1 MKTKIFTLFI
11 ALISSIAIYAQS
23 YNCVANF
30 NYYLYTG
37 YQYHFYAS
45 TTSGNQN
52 TYSWNF
58 GNGTELGSGI
68 YPWHT
73 FSGPGTYNVCLT
85 VYDINPTSHDTL
97 CSNTTCQTII
107 VADTNNCVASFN
119 YYLYTGY
126 QYHFYANA
134 PSGNQNTY
142 SWNFGDSSALGSN
155 LDPWHTFS
163 SPGTYHVCLTAY
175 DILVHDTL
183 CSDTTCQTIIVADT
197 NHCVANFNYYLY
209 TGYQYHF
216 YANASSGNQNTYS
229 WNFGDSS
236 ALGSNLDP
244 WHTFSSP
251 GTYHVCLTV
260 YDILV
265 HDTLCSKT
273 LCQTIIVA
281 DTNNCVASFN
291 YYHTGYQYHF
301 YSNASSGNQNTYSWN
316 FGDGSALGSTLDPWH
331 TFSGPGTYNVCLTVY
346 DILVHDTLCSD
357 TTCQT
362 IIVADTNN
370 CVASFNYYHTGY
382 QYHFYS
388 NASSGNQN
396 TYSWNFGDSSALGS
410 TLDPWHTF
418 SSPGTYHVCLTVYDI
433 LVHDTLC
440 SDTTCQT
447 IIVAD
452 TNNCVASFNY
462 YHTGYQYH
470 FYSNASS
477 GNQNTYSWNF
487 GDSSALGSG
496 HDTLHTFSGPG
507 TYQIC
512 LTVYDILVH
521 DTLCSDTTC
530 QTIIVP
536 DTSNCVAS
544 FNYYNFTGYQYHFY
558 ANILSGNQN
567 TYSWNFGD
575 SSALSNGIYIL
586 HTFPGEGT
594 YNICLTVYDI
604 SLGDTLCSK
613 TLCQTLIIA
622 DTTICTASF
631 LYYQYQGSSTTY
643 HFYENAQTGGQNTY
657 NWDFGDGTFIDTTY
671 TGVFNLESHT
681 FPGDGTYN
689 VCLTVYDISLGDT
702 LCSDIMCDSIIINNS
717 GIKESDK
724 NNFNLIIYP
733 NPVID
738 NLNIELNSESIN
750 EFIFDISNVLGQH
763 VKGNTII
770 LNKGKH
776 NIVWSIGD
784 LPKGIYI
791 LTITSADKKFV
802 GMAKFIK

>member
-175 DILVHDTL
+175 DNLVHDTL

-216 YANASSGNQNTYS
+216 YA
-229 WNFGDSS
+229 
-236 ALGSNLDP
+236 
-244 WHTFSSP
+244 
-251 GTYHVCLTV
+251 
-260 YDILV
+260 
-265 HDTLCSKT
+265 
-273 LCQTIIVA
+273 
-281 DTNNCVASFN
+281 
-291 YYHTGYQYHF
+291 
-301 YSNASSGNQNTYSWN
+301 
-316 FGDGSALGSTLDPWH
+316 
-331 TFSGPGTYNVCLTVY
+331 
-346 DILVHDTLCSD
+346 
-357 TTCQT
+357 
-362 IIVADTNN
+362 
-370 CVASFNYYHTGY
+370 
-382 QYHFYS
+382 